1 MQKEVTIRPV
11 KPEEYDQIWEILR
24 QVIKT
29 GDTYVFDPESSKE
42 KMLGYW
48 ISPDKHCFVAEVEGA
63 VAGSFLIKNNQ
74 PDLGNHVANAS
85 YIVHPE
91 FRGLGIGRKIG
102 EASIFKAKEL
112 GYHAMQFNYVIKT
125 NTPAVTLWKSLGFR
139 IVGEVPNAYRHQH
152 LGLTNVYIFYREL

>member
-1 MQKEVTIRPV
+1 MQKEVTIRAV
-11 KPEEYDQIWEILR
+11 KPEDYDQIWEIIR

-29 GDTYVFDPESSKE
+29 GDTYVFDPDSSRE
-42 KMLGYW
+42 KILGYW
-48 ISPDKHCFVAEVEGA
+48 IAPDKHCFVAEVNGA
-63 VAGSFLIKNNQ
+63 VAGSFLIKSNQ

-91 FRGLGIGRKIG
+91 FRGLGIGRMMG
-102 EASIFKAKEL
+102 EASISKAREL

-125 NTPAVTLWKSLGFR
+125 NTTAVTLWKSLGFR
-139 IVGEVPNAYRHQH
+139 IVGEVPNAYRHQQ